1 MFMCEIKCNEIQIL
15 KPTPYPTLKSI
26 ANDLELSIY
35 QIYDIYEGRVSK
47 KYKSRIMPKILITKG
62 LPKKVPV

>member
-1 MFMCEIKCNEIQIL
+1 MFMCEIVCNDIIIQ
-15 KPTPYPTLKSI
+15 KPTPYPSLKSI
-26 ANDLELSIY
+26 AIDLQLSTS

-62 LPKKVPV
+62 LPCV

>member
-1 MFMCEIKCNEIQIL
+1 MCEILCNDIIVL
-15 KPTPYPTLKSI
+15 KPTPYPSLKSI
-26 ANDLELSIY
+26 ALDLQLSPS

-62 LPKKVPV
+62 LPCCG